1 MLVGCRGQQRTAP
14 DCPPQQAASVSAR
27 PDAAPA
33 LPPSSR
39 RLPAP
44 PPANDPKVLL
54 TSAKEPLPEVIV
66 TPHHHAPFND
76 PLATADELVLSELI
90 DGVMARN
97 QSLQA
102 MDATW
107 RATVQKYPQAVSLED
122 PMFTSALG
130 PASLGVPGVAP
141 GYLAGA
147 SQKLPWFGKRTLRG
161 QRVRAEANAAFMDV
175 GDIRLRLIEATQTA
189 YYEYYLAVAQMQL
202 NADNVESVR
211 AFRKDAEQRYEANL
225 VTQQDVLQAEV
236 ELALLERRQVE
247 LERNR
252 GVAIA
257 RINTLLNR
265 SPDFPLPPPP
275 SSLPPIEAIPPAEDL
290 RLTAVASRPDLAA
303 IGARWRAEESSL
315 ALAHKD
321 YLPDLEVMGRYD
333 AFWQEPSLRAM
344 VGVNANVPIYH
355 RRLNAAVR
363 EAMFRIS
370 QLRAEYRQRVDD
382 VNREV
387 QTVYEELRAAAQLVE
402 LYEKRIVPV
411 ARQSVDSARADY
423 MSDRID
429 FLTLIQAE
437 RQLIVLLQDQ
447 EDLTASYHTLLAE
460 MERVV
465 GGRIPTAAPQPPPVE

>member
-1 MLVGCRGQQRTAP
+1 
-14 DCPPQQAASVSAR
+14 
-27 PDAAPA
+27 
-33 LPPSSR
+33 
-39 RLPAP
+39 
-44 PPANDPKVLL
+44 
-54 TSAKEPLPEVIV
+54 
-66 TPHHHAPFND
+66 
-76 PLATADELVLSELI
+76 
-90 DGVMARN
+90 
-97 QSLQA
+97 
-102 MDATW
+102 
-107 RATVQKYPQAVSLED
+107 
-122 PMFTSALG
+122 
-130 PASLGVPGVAP
+130 
-141 GYLAGA
+141 
-147 SQKLPWFGKRTLRG
+147 
-161 QRVRAEANAAFMDV
+161 
-175 GDIRLRLIEATQTA
+175 
-189 YYEYYLAVAQMQL
+189 MQL
-202 NADNVESVR
+202 NAENVESVR

-265 SPDFPLPPPP
+265 APDVPLPPPP
-275 SSLPPIEAIPPAEDL
+275 RSLPTIEAMPLAEEL

-315 ALAHKD
+315 ALAYKD

-355 RRLNAAVR
+355 RKLNAAVR

-387 QTVYEELRAAAQLVE
+387 QTVYEQLRAAAQLVE

-411 ARQSVDSARADY
+411 ARQNVDSARADY
-423 MSDRID
+423 MSGRID

-447 EDLTASYHTLLAE
+447 EDLAASYHTLLAE

-465 GGRIPTAAPQPPPVE
+465 GGPIPTAATQAPPAE